1 MLAELFIVSLTV
13 SREHILLTS
22 AYVGLRL
29 LYDSQWN
36 VLLLFGVLLWQT
48 VVRSFLALPLLRGY
62 LAFVLIQVLHGQLF
76 CF

>member
-29 LYDSQWN
+29 LYDSQWD
-36 VLLLFGVLLWQT
+36 VLLLFGLLMRQT
-48 VVRSFLALPLLRGY
+48 AV
-62 LAFVLIQVLHGQLF
+62 
-76 CF
+76 

>member
-29 LYDSQWN
+29 LYDSQWD
-36 VLLLFGVLLWQT
+36 VLLLFGVLLRQT
-48 VVRSFLALPLLRGY
+48 AV
-62 LAFVLIQVLHGQLF
+62 
-76 CF
+76 